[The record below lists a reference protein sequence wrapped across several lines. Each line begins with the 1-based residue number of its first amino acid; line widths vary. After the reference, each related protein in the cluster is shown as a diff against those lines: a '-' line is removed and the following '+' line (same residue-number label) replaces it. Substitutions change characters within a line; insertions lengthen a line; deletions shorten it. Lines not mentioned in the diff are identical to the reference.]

1 MRSYWGRILLGAFGI
16 FCLGMIVVSI
26 FRHGRSKVE
35 SVIASSEPL
44 SIPLPFVPFQVN
56 GSKLG
61 QLERLTVNR
70 ETPKKVSSIELQVKM
85 DDSLVAKGLAG
96 CRLAANIESDSAKR
110 RGDVNIHM
118 NRLDEKTFFFCVT
131 QDSGYEEMG
140 TATLTP
146 GDIELPLLLPESLA
160 QHLRNGDWADGADSS
175 DAIGAR
181 ADSIAEAAQ
190 ATADSAQAKAEQAS
204 DKVQQKARELSARQ
218 IRLGDSLRAEG
229 VRRGDSLRRAMT
241 RMADSLQAR

>member
-1 MRSYWGRILLGAFGI
+1 MRSYWLRILLGAFGI
-16 FCLGMIVVSI
+16 FCLGMIVISI
-26 FRHGRSKVE
+26 FRHGRSRVE

-70 ETPKKVSSIELQVKM
+70 ESPKKVSSIELQVKM

-96 CRLAANIESDSAKR
+96 CRLAANIESDSAKP
-110 RGDVNIHM
+110 GNVNVHM
-118 NRLDEKTFFFCVT
+118 NRLDEKTFFFCIKE
-131 QDSGYEEMG
+131 DSGYVEMG

-146 GDIELPLLLPESLA
+146 GDVELPLLLPESLA
-160 QHLRNGDWADGADSS
+160 DHLRNGDWASDADSS
-175 DAIGAR
+175 DAIEAR
-181 ADSIAEAAQ
+181 ADSIAEAAE
-190 ATADSAQAKAEQAS
+190 AIADSAAAKAERASEKAQAKAQA
-204 DKVQQKARELSARQ
+204 LSERQ

-229 VRRGDSLRRAMT
+229 LRRGDSIRRAMS

>member
-1 MRSYWGRILLGAFGI
+1 MRSYWLRILLGAFGI

-61 QLERLTVNR
+61 TLERLTVNR
-70 ETPKKVSSIELQVKM
+70 ESPKKVSSIELQVKM

-96 CRLAANIESDSAKR
+96 CRLAANVESDSAKP
-110 RGDVNIHM
+110 GNVNIHM
-118 NRLDEKTFFFCVT
+118 NRLEEKTFFFCLK
-131 QDSGYEEMG
+131 QDSGYQEMG

-146 GDIELPLLLPESLA
+146 GDIELPLLVPDQLA
-160 QHLRNGDWADGADSS
+160 EHLRNGDWASDSDSADVMEE
-175 DAIGAR
+175 R
-181 ADSIAEAAQ
+181 ADSISDAAEAL
-190 ATADSAQAKAEQAS
+190 ADSAEAKAERAQEKAQ
-204 DKVQQKARELSARQ
+204 DKAKALTARQ
-218 IRLGDSLRAEG
+218 VRLGDSLRAEG
-229 VRRGDSLRRAMT
+229 LRRGDSIRRAMS
-241 RMADSLQAR
+241 RMADSLEAR

>member
-1 MRSYWGRILLGAFGI
+1 MRSYWLRILLGAFGI
-16 FCLGMIVVSI
+16 FCLGMIVISI

-44 SIPLPFVPFQVN
+44 TIPLPFVPFQVN

-61 QLERLTVNR
+61 TLEQLTVNR

-96 CRLAANIESDSAKR
+96 CRLAANIESDSAKP
-110 RGDVNIHM
+110 GNVNVHM
-118 NRLDEKTFFFCVT
+118 NRLDEKTFFFCAK
-131 QDSGYEEMG
+131 QDSGYVEMG

-160 QHLRNGDWADGADSS
+160 EHLQNGDWASDADSS
-175 DAIGAR
+175 DAIEAR
-181 ADSIAEAAQ
+181 ADSIAEAAE
-190 ATADSAQAKAEQAS
+190 AMADSAAAKAERAQESVQEKAQA
-204 DKVQQKARELSARQ
+204 LSQRQ

-229 VRRGDSLRRAMT
+229 LRRGDSIRQAMN
-241 RMADSLQAR
+241 RMADSIKAR

>member
-1 MRSYWGRILLGAFGI
+1 MRSYWLRILLGAFGI
-16 FCLGMIVVSI
+16 FCLGMIVVAI
-26 FRHGRSKVE
+26 FRHGRSRVE

-61 QLERLTVNR
+61 QVERLTVNR
-70 ETPKKVSSIELQVKM
+70 ESPKKVSSIELQVKM

-96 CRLAANIESDSAKR
+96 CRLAANIESDSAKP
-110 RGDVNIHM
+110 GNVNIHM
-118 NRLDEKTFFFCVT
+118 NRLQEKTFFFCAQ

-146 GDIELPLLLPESLA
+146 GDIELPLLLPEELA
-160 QHLRNGDWADGADSS
+160 NHLRNGDWANDADSA
-175 DAIGAR
+175 DAIEAR
-181 ADSIAEAAQ
+181 TDSIADAAEAI
-190 ATADSAQAKAEQAS
+190 ADSAAAKADRAAEQA
-204 DKVQQKARELSARQ
+204 QEKAQTKSARQ

-229 VRRGDSLRRAMT
+229 LRRGDSIRRAMS
-241 RMADSLQAR
+241 RMADSLEAR